1 MVHFLIKNTAEYRIE
16 TIEDVKKFHQELL
29 EQAEADGYFLTNFSW
44 TEKFIKESKEIIGS
58 YFQVKAT
65 FQFNDLK
72 KPDKAWS
79 EAAFSKAKKFETE
92 NEVEEDT
99 DDWA

>member
-44 TEKFIKESKEIIGS
+44 TEKFIKESKEI
-58 YFQVKAT
+58 
-65 FQFNDLK
+65 
-72 KPDKAWS
+72 
-79 EAAFSKAKKFETE
+79 
-92 NEVEEDT
+92 
-99 DDWA
+99 WA